1 MWPNGSRMN
10 RSLGFWKRFAS
21 CFTKVTQKT
30 KRPTFHTKPKFWIC
44 AVMQSFSNQ
53 ACYGSFSKQSMSCKS
68 IVQYSW
74 SKLIKS
80 PLNRNQVDEQE
91 KVQWNEIKNPWSE
104 IKSKQNHE
112 SARELSAV
120 WNQIS
125 KFSSIKVNSK
135 VNFRIWRWVNKL
147 SRIEL

>member
-1 MWPNGSRMN
+1 MN

-44 AVMQSFSNQ
+44 AVSQSFSNQ
-53 ACYGSFSKQSMSCKS
+53 TCFGSFFNQSMNCQS
-68 IVQYSW
+68 IVQFSW

-80 PLNRNQVDEQE
+80 PSNRNQVDEQE
-91 KVQWNEIKNPWSE
+91 KVQWNEIKSPRSE

-112 SARELSAV
+112 STSELSAV
-120 WNQIS
+120 WNKIS
-125 KFSSIKVNSK
+125 KFSSIKVNTK
-135 VNFRIWRWVNKL
+135 VNFGIWRWVNNL
-147 SRIEL
+147 SQFEL

>member
-1 MWPNGSRMN
+1 MN

-30 KRPTFHTKPKFWIC
+30 KRPTFHIKPKFWLC
-44 AVMQSFSNQ
+44 AVRQSFSNQ
-53 ACYGSFSKQSMSCKS
+53 TCFGSFFNQLMISRS
-68 IVQYSW
+68 IVQFSW

-91 KVQWNEIKNPWSE
+91 KVQWNEIKSPRSE

-112 SARELSAV
+112 SASELSAV

-125 KFSSIKVNSK
+125 KFSSIKVSTK
-135 VNFRIWRWVNKL
+135 VIFRIWRWVNKL
-147 SRIEL
+147 SWFEI